1 MMSIFQ
7 GGRYSFSHAD
17 HWQVGAFENFEVL
30 PAGLQAPA
38 ALGFMPVPGS
48 VGLEPDALP
57 AFDPCG
63 QLYWL
68 RARTGELVR
77 HYDFGNEVQG
87 TLVNARN
94 AKALVIGVS
103 VIWVLAG
110 NRIHRYAA
118 ATRQLLGTIM
128 PAYGRR
134 VSIAPDGGDG
144 LWALEVWQADG
155 VLRHYDALGRR
166 CGWDIKVERLAE
178 GAAIAATQNG
188 RSIVVLAAGGAV
200 DGADDRAQD
209 KRWRLIIGDAS
220 ARRIAGSYEFTA
232 DASEP
237 IPRRIAID
245 MHDHVHVMPR
255 VGQSPVQTFSLKG
268 EVLARRT
275 PPIAAGWRK
284 IRAVAAWSDIVIAGR
299 RGLARLS
306 EGQGSRSEA
315 EVVSTFITP
324 TLIAPDG
331 QENRWNFADIEA
343 VVAEGNMVE
352 ISVAASRDP
361 ISGIDA
367 LFQNREMSQAERFK
381 AIDARLPWRDD
392 KTIIY
397 PGKAEQ
403 PASETLRFLLNG
415 LSEKGGGGLSTER
428 QLPDT
433 RIWLRVRFH
442 ALPGRL
448 PPQFKSLNVN
458 YPEQTYLQFLP
469 AIYRE
474 NQASAEQLRLFLA
487 PVEALFDDIDGK
499 VDGLPGR
506 IDPATAPEEWYAFLL
521 RWLGFPPVDSLDA
534 GVRKQLLQAAPELL
548 ARRGTMLALQQ
559 ALDIV
564 TGGQALVR
572 DSAAMPRPWILP
584 GGADGSRIGPRLGL
598 DTLVVEADILP
609 LRLGSTALGE
619 APLNETCSDPIGL
632 IEERN
637 GQITITVG
645 VAPAERERLEPV
657 IWSLLRLFV
666 PAHCRVRL
674 VLISP
679 ARLRADIGLESGLV
693 IASGAPGETPPA
705 SRLADDRGGRLGS
718 TSDLGCWRLPE
729 PAFSFP
735 QLDRSAIANGAQNLN

>member
-1 MMSIFQ
+1 MSIFQ
-7 GGRYSFSHAD
+7 GGRYSFTGAD
-17 HWQVGAFENFEVL
+17 HWQAGVFDNFEIL
-30 PAGLQAPA
+30 PSGLQAPV
-38 ALGFMPVPGS
+38 ALGFMPVPGT

-68 RARTGELVR
+68 RVRTGELVR
-77 HYDFGNEVQG
+77 HYDFGNEAQG

-94 AKALVIGVS
+94 AKALVMGVS
-103 VIWVLAG
+103 VIWVLDG

-134 VSIAPDGGDG
+134 VSIAPDGSDG

-166 CGWDIKVERLAE
+166 CGRDIEVKRLAG
-178 GAAIAATQNG
+178 GAAIAASRDG
-188 RSIVVLAAGGAV
+188 RLIVVLAAGGA
-200 DGADDRAQD
+200 DDRAQG
-209 KRWRLIIGDAS
+209 KRWRLIIADAS
-220 ARRIAGSYEFTA
+220 ARKDPVSYEFIA
-232 DASEP
+232 GANER

-245 MHDHVHVMPR
+245 MHDHVHVVPR
-255 VGQSPVQTFSLKG
+255 VGQGPVQTFNLQG
-268 EVLARRT
+268 DVLARRT

-284 IRAVAAWSDIVIAGR
+284 IRAVAAWNDIVIAGR

-343 VVAEGNMVE
+343 VVAEGNTVE
-352 ISVAASRDP
+352 ISVASSRNP
-361 ISGIDA
+361 IGGIDA

-381 AIDARLPWRDD
+381 AIDDRLPWRDN
-392 KTIIY
+392 KTVIY
-397 PGKAEQ
+397 PGKAEE
-403 PASETLRFLLNG
+403 PALETLRFLLNG
-415 LSEKGGGGLSTER
+415 LSEKRGDGLSTER

-442 ALPGRL
+442 ALPGRP
-448 PPQFKSLNVN
+448 PPQFKSLNVT

-474 NQASAEQLRLFLA
+474 EPASAEQLRLFLA
-487 PVEALFDDIDGK
+487 PVEALFDGIDGK
-499 VDGLPGR
+499 VDGLPRR
-506 IDPATAPEEWYAFLL
+506 IDPATAPEEWVAFLM
-521 RWLGFPPVDSLDA
+521 RWLGFPPLDSLDA
-534 GVRKQLLQAAPELL
+534 GVRKKLLLAAPELL
-548 ARRGTMLALQQ
+548 ARRGTMRALQQ
-559 ALDIV
+559 VLDIV

-572 DSAAMPRPWILP
+572 DSAAMPRPWILA
-584 GGADGSRIGPRLGL
+584 GGDADGGRVGPRLGL
-598 DTLVVEADILP
+598 DTLVVEADTGS
-609 LRLGSTALGE
+609 LRLGGTVLGE
-619 APLNETCSDPIGL
+619 APLNETCLDPIRL

-645 VAPAERERLEPV
+645 VAPTELERLEPI

-674 VLISP
+674 VLVSP
-679 ARLRADIGLESGLV
+679 IRLRAHVGLGSGFVIGSDE
-693 IASGAPGETPPA
+693 PGETPSA
-705 SRLADDRGGRLGS
+705 SLLADDGGGRLGS
-718 TSDLGCWRLPE
+718 TSDLGCWRLPQ
-729 PAFSFP
+729 PAFSVP
-735 QLDRSAIANGAQNLN
+735 RLNRSAIGNGGQNLN

>member
-1 MMSIFQ
+1 
-7 GGRYSFSHAD
+7 
-17 HWQVGAFENFEVL
+17 
-30 PAGLQAPA
+30 
-38 ALGFMPVPGS
+38 
-48 VGLEPDALP
+48 
-57 AFDPCG
+57 
-63 QLYWL
+63 
-68 RARTGELVR
+68 
-77 HYDFGNEVQG
+77 
-87 TLVNARN
+87 
-94 AKALVIGVS
+94 
-103 VIWVLAG
+103 
-110 NRIHRYAA
+110 
-118 ATRQLLGTIM
+118 M

-134 VSIAPDGGDG
+134 VSIAPDGSDG

-166 CGWDIKVERLAE
+166 CGPDIKLERLAE

-200 DGADDRAQD
+200 DSADNRAQD
-209 KRWRLIIGDAS
+209 KRWRLIVADAS
-220 ARRIAGSYEFTA
+220 ARSIAASHEFTA
-232 DASEP
+232 DAGEP

-255 VGQSPVQTFSLKG
+255 VGQSPVQTFSLQG

-275 PPIAAGWRK
+275 PPIPAGWRK
-284 IRAVAAWSDIVIAGR
+284 VRAVAAWNDIVIAGK

-343 VVAEGNMVE
+343 VVAEGNTVE
-352 ISVAASRDP
+352 VSVASSRNP
-361 ISGIDA
+361 IDAIDA
-367 LFQNREMSQAERFK
+367 LFRNREMSKAERFK
-381 AIDARLPWRDD
+381 AIDDRLPWRGS
-392 KTIIY
+392 KTVIY
-397 PGKAEQ
+397 PGKAEE
-403 PASETLRFLLNG
+403 PALETLRFLLNG
-415 LSEKGGGGLSTER
+415 LLEKSSDGLSTER

-433 RIWLRVRFH
+433 HIWLRVRFH

-448 PPQFKSLNVN
+448 PPQFKSLNVT

-474 NQASAEQLRLFLA
+474 EPASAEQLRLFLA
-487 PVEALFDDIDGK
+487 PVEALFDDIDSK
-499 VDGLPGR
+499 VDGLPRR

-521 RWLGFPPVDSLDA
+521 RWLGFPPLDSLDA
-534 GVRKQLLQAAPELL
+534 GVRKKLLQAAPELL
-548 ARRGTMLALQQ
+548 ARRGTVWALQQ

-584 GGADGSRIGPRLGL
+584 GGDADGGRIGPRLGL
-598 DTLVVEADILP
+598 DTLVVEADTRS
-609 LRLGSTALGE
+609 LRLGGTVLGE
-619 APLNETCSDPIGL
+619 APLNETCLDPIRL

-645 VAPAERERLEPV
+645 VAPAERERLEPI

-674 VLISP
+674 VLVP
-679 ARLRADIGLESGLV
+679 ATRLRAHVGLGSGFVIGPDE
-693 IASGAPGETPPA
+693 PGETPSA
-705 SRLADDRGGRLGS
+705 SRLADDGGGRLGS
-718 TSDLGCWRLPE
+718 TSDLGCWRLPQ
-729 PAFSFP
+729 PAFSVAR
-735 QLDRSAIANGAQNLN
+735 LNRSAIGNGGQNLN

>member
-7 GGRYSFSHAD
+7 GGRYSFTRAD
-17 HWQVGAFENFEVL
+17 HWQAGVFDNFGIL
-30 PAGLQAPA
+30 PAGLQAPV
-38 ALGFMPVPGS
+38 ALGFMPVPGA

-68 RARTGELVR
+68 RVRTGELVR
-77 HYDFGNEVQG
+77 HYDFGNEAQG

-94 AKALVIGVS
+94 AKALVVGVS
-103 VIWVLAG
+103 VIWVLDG

-144 LWALEVWQADG
+144 LWVLEVWQADG

-166 CGWDIKVERLAE
+166 CGPDIKVERLAG
-178 GAAIAATQNG
+178 GAAIAASQNG
-188 RSIVVLAAGGAV
+188 LSIVVLAAG
-200 DGADDRAQD
+200 GADDRAQD
-209 KRWRLIIGDAS
+209 KRWRLIIADAS
-220 ARRIAGSYEFTA
+220 ARKDPVSYEFIA
-232 DASEP
+232 GANER

-255 VGQSPVQTFSLKG
+255 VGQGPVQTFNLQG
-268 EVLARRT
+268 DVLARRT
-275 PPIAAGWRK
+275 PPIAEGWRK
-284 IRAVAAWSDIVIAGR
+284 IRAIAAWNDIVIAGR

-343 VVAEGNMVE
+343 VVAEGNTVE
-352 ISVAASRDP
+352 ISVASSRNP
-361 ISGIDA
+361 IGAIDA
-367 LFQNREMSQAERFK
+367 LFQNREMSKAERFK
-381 AIDARLPWRDD
+381 AIDDRLPWRDN
-392 KTIIY
+392 KTVIY
-397 PGKAEQ
+397 PGKAEE
-403 PASETLRFLLNG
+403 PALETLRFLLNG
-415 LSEKGGGGLSTER
+415 LPEKSSGGLSTER

-433 RIWLRVRFH
+433 HIWLRVRFH
-442 ALPGRL
+442 ALPGRP
-448 PPQFKSLNVN
+448 PPQFKSLNVT

-474 NQASAEQLRLFLA
+474 EPASAQQLRLFLA
-487 PVEALFDDIDGK
+487 PVEALFDDIDSK
-499 VDGLPGR
+499 VDGLPRR

-521 RWLGFPPVDSLDA
+521 RWLGFPPLDSLDA
-534 GVRKQLLQAAPELL
+534 GVRKKLLQAAPELL
-548 ARRGTMLALQQ
+548 ARRGTMRALQQ

-584 GGADGSRIGPRLGL
+584 GGDADGGRIGPRLGL
-598 DTLVVEADILP
+598 DTLVVEGDTRS
-609 LRLGSTALGE
+609 LRLGGTVLGE
-619 APLNETCSDPIGL
+619 APLNETCLDPIRL

-645 VAPAERERLEPV
+645 VAPAERERLEPI

-674 VLISP
+674 VLVP
-679 ARLRADIGLESGLV
+679 ATRLRAHVGLGSGFVIGSDE
-693 IASGAPGETPPA
+693 PGETPSA
-705 SRLADDRGGRLGS
+705 SLLADDGGGRLGS
-718 TSDLGCWRLPE
+718 TSDLGCWRLPQ
-729 PAFSFP
+729 PTFSVAR
-735 QLDRSAIANGAQNLN
+735 LNRSAIGNGGQNLN